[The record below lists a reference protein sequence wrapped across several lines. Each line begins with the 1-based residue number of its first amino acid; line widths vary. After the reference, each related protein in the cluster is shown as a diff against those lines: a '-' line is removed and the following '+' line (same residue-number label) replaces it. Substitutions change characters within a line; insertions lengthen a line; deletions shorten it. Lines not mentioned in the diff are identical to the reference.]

1 MLTPFS
7 EAGLMFQKLGHELL
21 RLITEL
27 YDKAE
32 DQDQK
37 QPEPSDVSSLAS
49 ESSDEASFHSA
60 NS

>member
-1 MLTPFS
+1 
-7 EAGLMFQKLGHELL
+7 MFQKLGHELL